1 MEERIDM
8 ITSIFSDRDEVEAFR
23 YLSGCD
29 AQAFVD
35 MIDEASIFVLL
46 LLHVGR
52 SVPTKSSVPVG

>member
-1 MEERIDM
+1 M
-8 ITSIFSDRDEVEAFR
+8 IASIFSDRNEAQAFE

-35 MIDEASIFVLL
+35 IIYEASIFVLL

-52 SVPTKSSVPVG
+52 SVPTKASVPVG